1 VAAQL
6 VVAGTVM
13 LGVGGCGEDA
23 SLVKDTA
30 VVSPA
35 PQSPAIAFTGALA
48 IPRETVRDRLRLGR
62 AVRSLPRVRAVACH
76 RR

>member
-1 VAAQL
+1 VAAEL
-6 VVAGTVM
+6 VLAGTVM

-35 PQSPAIAFTGALA
+35 PQSPAIAFTFGGGG
-48 IPRETVRDRLRLGR
+48 I
-62 AVRSLPRVRAVACH
+62 
-76 RR
+76 